1 MFDSIKSW
9 LPIKDIREGIII
21 CDTHCC
27 KILEITPINFK
38 LRSKSEQENIL
49 YQYKNFLKMCNFDI
63 QILIKSKRSDVE
75 EYLKNIEAIYKAEK
89 SECLKEIMLDY
100 IKNIKDEILIK
111 KSISRRFF
119 MIIKYD
125 IPKKD
130 RKREINMEEFLSGFD
145 EKILKIKN
153 TLSKCGNQV
162 IDFGRDNKKIIKLV
176 YEELNKNISQIQKI
190 DDFTKWEGIV

>member
-38 LRSKSEQENIL
+38 LKSKSEQENIL
-49 YQYKNFLKMCNFDI
+49 YQYKNFLKICNFDI
-63 QILIKSKRSDVE
+63 QIIIKSKRSDVE
-75 EYLKNIEAIYKAEK
+75 EYIKNMETMYEAEK
-89 SECLKEIMLDY
+89 SECLKEIMSDY

-119 MIIKYD
+119 MVIKHE

-130 RKREINMEEFLSGFD
+130 RKKHINMEEILAEFD

-153 TLSKCGNQV
+153 TLSKCGNEV
-162 IDFGRDNKKIIKLV
+162 IDFGRDDKKIIRLI
-176 YEELNKNISQIQKI
+176 YEELNRNTSQVQKI
-190 DDFTKWEGIV
+190 DNFIKWEGIV

>member
-9 LPIKDIREGIII
+9 LPIKNIREGIIM
-21 CDTHCC
+21 CDAHCC
-27 KILEITPINFK
+27 KILEITPINFNLK
-38 LRSKSEQENIL
+38 SKSEQENIL
-49 YQYKNFLKMCNFDI
+49 YQYKNFLRVCNFNI
-63 QILIKSKRSDVE
+63 QILIKSKRSHIE
-75 EYLKNIEAIYKAEK
+75 EYIKNMEVIYEVEK

-119 MIIKYD
+119 IIIKYD

-130 RKREINMEEFLSGFD
+130 RKKEMNMEEILSEFE

-153 TLSKCGNQV
+153 TLSKCGNEV
-162 IDFGRDNKKIIKLV
+162 IDLGRDNKKVIKLL
-176 YEELNKNISQIQKI
+176 YEELNKNTSQIQKL
-190 DDFTKWEGIV
+190 DDFIKWEGIV